1 VDSSALS
8 KRYLDEPGSDDVAR
22 LLDTDPDLV
31 TARHTYVEVHRA
43 IGTSVDERE
52 RATRFGL
59 FSADWPA
66 FQVVELHAETC
77 ERAADYVVTLG
88 VRTLDAL
95 HLAAAHRVGGGALP
109 FLTFDL
115 RQAQAARSLGWTVLG
130 T

>member
-1 VDSSALS
+1 
-8 KRYLDEPGSDDVAR
+8 
-22 LLDTDPDLV
+22 LLQADPDLV
-31 TARHTYVEVHRA
+31 TARHTSVEIHRA
-43 IGTSVDERE
+43 ITTGLSARE
-52 RATRFGL
+52 RGTRLAQFAL
-59 FSADWPA
+59 DWERV
-66 FQVVELHAETC
+66 QIVELDAETC
-77 ERAADYVVTLG
+77 DRAADFVATLG